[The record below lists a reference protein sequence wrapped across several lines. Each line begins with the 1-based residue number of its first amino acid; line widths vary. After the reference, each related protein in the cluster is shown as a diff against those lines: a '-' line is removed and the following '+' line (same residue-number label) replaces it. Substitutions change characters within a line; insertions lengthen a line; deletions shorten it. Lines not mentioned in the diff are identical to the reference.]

1 MAKAPRGFRAAPGR
15 MAESRWTSKL
25 LCERQG
31 GRAAAPLCGGGGGG
45 FLRPFRQSEVNGG
58 LAGPGG
64 EIPTTLNRR
73 QAALRSRASCRS
85 SIGDFTAGKGAFSGL
100 SKWRVEGGELLV
112 ESC

>member
-1 MAKAPRGFRAAPGR
+1 MAKAPWGFRAAPGR

-31 GRAAAPLCGGGGGG
+31 GRAAAPLGSGGGGG

-64 EIPTTLNRR
+64 EIPTILNRR
-73 QAALRSRASCRS
+73 HAALRSRASCHSVLSLPKGRS

-100 SKWRVEGGELLV
+100 WV
-112 ESC
+112 ES

>member
-25 LCERQG
+25 LCERQ
-31 GRAAAPLCGGGGGG
+31 GGG

-100 SKWRVEGGELLV
+100 SKWRVEGGEWRV